1 MMKRTRIV
9 ASILLLAFASS
20 PAVARTMR
28 FTRFEYRGV
37 DSGPT
42 TPAGHYRNPIIS
54 GFYPDP
60 SVVRVGADF
69 YLVNSSFSW
78 FPGIPVWHSRDLVHW
93 RRLGN
98 AIDRPGQLDF
108 GKLGLSRGVFAP
120 GIAWHKGRFYIVGT
134 CVDCGGNFVI
144 TARDAAG
151 PWSDPT
157 WLRDVGGIDPSLF
170 FDDDGSAWLVNNREP
185 AGPPRYDGHRAIWL
199 QRFDPDALRTVGAA
213 RAIVD
218 GGVDPSANPVWI
230 EGPHL
235 FKREGRYYLSAA
247 EGGTSVNHSQVIL
260 RADSL
265 SGAFRPAPPA
275 INPILT
281 QRDLDPSRPRAVTS
295 AGHADLVQLPNGEW
309 WAVFLATRP
318 YAGNLYNIGRET
330 YLLPVTWRDGW
341 PTILPHGV
349 EVPQFG
355 TLPRLPR
362 DVAPPTTGSFAFV
375 DRFTE
380 RRLDP
385 AWLAIRGPAKASL
398 SRGALMLAPGGTLG
412 KDARPA
418 FVGRR
423 QVHDDATV
431 VATIDSLP
439 TEGQRA
445 GIAAIQS
452 DDALLT
458 VALVRRNG
466 ATSVEVARRDTA
478 ADPAAGRVVASAAL
492 PTKPGAVRL
501 RVHIKAGRADFA
513 VARGAAWRTIAS
525 DVDATSLSTER
536 AGGFVGTVIGLFAD
550 RLR

>member
-1 MMKRTRIV
+1 MASRTRIMV
-9 ASILLLAFASS
+9 SILLLAFASS
-20 PAVARTMR
+20 PVVARTIR
-28 FTRFEYRGV
+28 FARFEYRGI
-37 DSGPT
+37 DSGPA

-98 AIDRPGQLDF
+98 AIDRLGQLDF

-120 GIAWHKGRFYIVGT
+120 GIAWHKGRFFIVGT

-144 TARDAAG
+144 TAHDAAG

-185 AGPPRYDGHRAIWL
+185 VGPPRYDGHRAIWL

-218 GGVDPSANPVWI
+218 GGVDPGANPVWI

-235 FKREGRYYLSAA
+235 FKRDGRYYLSAA

-265 SGAFRPAPPA
+265 SGVFRPAPPS

-281 QRDLDPSRPRAVTS
+281 QRDLDPSRPRPVTS
-295 AGHADLVQLPNGEW
+295 AGHADLLQLPNGEW

-330 YLLPVTWRDGW
+330 FLLPVTWRDGW
-341 PTILPHGV
+341 PTILPHGTA
-349 EVPQFG
+349 VPQFA

-362 DVAPPTTGSFAFV
+362 DMAPPTTGSFGFV
-375 DRFTE
+375 DRFVE

-385 AWLAIRGPAKASL
+385 AWLAMRGPAKANL
-398 SRGALMLAPGGTLG
+398 SRGALMLVPGGTLG

-431 VATIDSLP
+431 IATINSLP
-439 TEGQRA
+439 AEGERA
-445 GIAAIQS
+445 GVAAIQS
-452 DDALLT
+452 DDAMLT
-458 VALVRRNG
+458 FALVHRNG
-466 ATSVEVARRDTA
+466 AINLEVARRDTS

-492 PTKPGAVRL
+492 PVKPGAVRL

-513 VARGAAWRTIAS
+513 VARGAAWRIIAS
-525 DVDATSLSTER
+525 DVDATSLSTDR

-550 RLR
+550 RFR

>member
-1 MMKRTRIV
+1 MLMFV
-9 ASILLLAFASS
+9 LLAFISS
-20 PAVARTMR
+20 PAIARTMR
-28 FTRFEYRGV
+28 FTRFDYRGV
-37 DSGPT
+37 DSGPA

-60 SVVRVGADF
+60 SIVRVGADF
-69 YLVNSSFSW
+69 YLVHSSFSW
-78 FPGIPVWHSRDLVHW
+78 FPGIPVWRSRDLVHW

-120 GIAWHKGRFYIVGT
+120 GIARHKGRFYIVGT

-144 TARDAAG
+144 TARNAAG
-151 PWSDPT
+151 PWSDPI

-185 AGPPRYDGHRAIWL
+185 VGPPRYDGHRAIWL
-199 QRFDPDALRTVGAA
+199 QRFDPDALRTVGTA

-218 GGVDPSANPVWI
+218 GGVDPGANPVWI

-235 FKREGRYYLSAA
+235 FKRAGHYYLSAA

-265 SGAFRPAPPA
+265 SGTFRPAPAA

-281 QRDLDPSRPRAVTS
+281 QRDLDPSRPWPVTS
-295 AGHADLVQLPNGEW
+295 AGHADLTQLPNGEW

-341 PTILPHGV
+341 PTILPHGAA
-349 EVPQFG
+349 VPRFG
-355 TLPRLPR
+355 ALPRLPR
-362 DVAPPTTGSFAFV
+362 DAAPPTTGSFAFV
-375 DRFTE
+375 DRFTA

-385 AWLAIRGPAKASL
+385 AWLAIRGPATASL

-418 FVGRR
+418 FIGRR

-431 VATIDSLP
+431 TATIATLP
-439 TEGQRA
+439 AEGERA

-458 VALVRRNG
+458 LALVRRNG
-466 ATSVEVARRDTA
+466 VVSVEVARRDSA
-478 ADPAAGRVVASAAL
+478 ADPAAGRVVASVAL
-492 PTKPGAVRL
+492 PMKPGAIRL
-501 RVHIKAGRADFA
+501 RVHINSGRADFA
-513 VARGAAWRTIAS
+513 VARGAAWRTVAS
-525 DVDATSLSTER
+525 DVDATNLSTDR

-550 RLR
+550 RLP